1 MFDAFS
7 TGRESTARS
16 GPFVE
21 GGGAGSDPYFGAV
34 SSYAICAGCGRFHGV
49 ADTGGDGAQGV
60 LVNADDRGGTG
71 SNGKPSLLPADAG
84 AQITRS
90 NLTWANGIGQ
100 PTTVTFAF
108 RGTAP
113 TTMPED
119 TGGYSNF
126 SAQQIAITLAAL
138 QSWSDVA
145 GIVFNRVQDAG
156 SEYSA
161 TNNATIL
168 FGNYATGADGA
179 AAFAYLPSTA
189 ANNAIAREVGRAQGD
204 VWINST
210 QTANAAPAL
219 LNYGFQTL
227 THEIG
232 HAIGLSHP
240 GPYNAGPGQT
250 FTYSQFA
257 VYYEDSRQYSVMSYF
272 QATSTGADHRANG
285 VGSTFYSAAPLLD
298 DIAAAQ
304 RLYGANM
311 STRTGDTVYGFNS
324 TADRSWYSAASSA
337 SVVIFAVWDAG
348 GIDTLDFSG
357 YAQNQVI
364 DLRQGAFSSVGAL
377 IGNVAIA
384 MGAVIEN
391 AIGGTGAD
399 QIRGNSADN
408 RITGGLGNDSIDGGL
423 GSDTVVFSGNR
434 SQYTITWNGQTG
446 TVTGPDGTD
455 TITNVEFLQFADQ
468 TVAAAPTGGLNV
480 AGDPTNDTMNGTQFN
495 DTLGGLAG
503 NDTINGLGGNDNLLG
518 GSGDDVLNG
527 GDGDDS
533 LTGGLGNDVL
543 NGGVG
548 FDAVSYQGST
558 SGVVVN
564 LAAGTATGGS
574 GSDTLTSIEEVFGS
588 FHNDTLTGDSGANTL
603 RGSGGIDLING
614 GDGNDR
620 LYGGTPAQSAA
631 DDVVKAQG
639 TANAGFSNAVNL
651 NGTFDLLANANI
663 RNATTVP
670 HSTVV
675 ATSHG
680 AEEFYAF
687 TVTAGA
693 QIVLDVDGAGF
704 DTVLRLYGPG
714 QTVLVTNDDASGT
727 DADGGEPTDSAITY
741 TATESGTFYVSVS
754 AWLSGSGANLVT
766 GAPPAGSTYTLH
778 VSVPSQTPVPITL
791 RGSTL
796 NGEGGDD
803 FIEGGDGADVING
816 GAGNDTLNGQ
826 LGADVVDGGD
836 GDDLITDI
844 GDGIATTLRGGSG
857 NDVFVVSFAAGSTI
871 DGGADTDTVRMSG
884 GANYVVDLT
893 AGTLRL
899 GSATAVISNVENFT
913 GAGGSDRITGTAGAN
928 ILIGDTGGENG
939 NDVIIGGGGSDV
951 IDGGAGYDVS
961 GYAGARKNYGTVN
974 STTVVGGREGGTDT
988 LTGIEA
994 AAFVDGLTTFN
1005 ADSQAAQLMR
1015 LYSVAFDRAPDAL
1028 GFHVQLDA
1036 IEAGVSFSEMAR
1048 RFLTSDEFVS
1058 RFGSL
1063 TDIQYVQR
1071 LYLNA
1076 FDRAPSNAEINDWLA
1091 YLNAGNSRQALM
1103 LVIAESTESRAATW
1117 STLSAGL
1124 WVGDAVTES
1133 LARLYDTVFNR
1144 LPDEDGL
1151 ITWRTSLGAGTTLLS
1166 VATTFLA
1173 SAEGQAMYGGLSNT
1187 DFVTKLYQT
1196 ALNRAP
1202 DAGGLAA
1209 YVAGLNAGTIT
1220 REQMLVE
1227 FSESAEHRAIT
1238 LPSYVGGIPTQAAA
1252 GAPAAGLAEGEDFGD
1267 AQVLPGEGD
1276 KSNDDDEAQILPVA
1290 GDDLGGKDGGA
1301 QTLPGLDVAK
1311 SDDGEGAQILPIAE
1325 DDDFLPT
1332 NLAPRGDDA
1341 GTKGDVTDAQVLP
1354 GVADDDFLPIMTKDH
1369 GAQVQPAE
1377 SGLDLVSP
1385 LQDDPEDGVL
1395 AQVLAG
1401 LTEAHPTVLT
1411 DPLLD
1416 GVWHGLPSN
1425 DPFQ

>member
-145 GIVFNRVQDAG
+145 GIVFTRVQDSG

-168 FGNYATGADGA
+168 FGNYSTGADGA
-179 AAFAYLPSTA
+179 AAFAYLPSSA
-189 ANNAIAREVGRAQGD
+189 ANNVIAREVGRAQGD
-204 VWINST
+204 VWINSS
-210 QTANAAPAL
+210 QSANAAPAL

-304 RLYGANM
+304 RLYGANTT
-311 STRTGDTVYGFNS
+311 TRTGDTVYGFNS
-324 TADRSWYSAASSA
+324 TADRSWYSAATSA

-408 RITGGLGNDSIDGGL
+408 RITGGQGNDSIDGGL
-423 GSDTVVFSGNR
+423 GSDTVVFAGNR

-468 TVAAAPTGGLNV
+468 TVAAAPTGGLTV
-480 AGDPTNDTMNGTQFN
+480 AGDPTNDTLTGTAFADN
-495 DTLGGLAG
+495 LGGLAG
-503 NDTINGLGGNDNLLG
+503 NDTINGLAGDDILVGGT
-518 GSGDDVLNG
+518 GDDVLNG
-527 GDGDDS
+527 GDDNDM
-533 LTGGLGNDVL
+533 LVGGLGADALNGGTGIDTADYRISTGGVTVNLTTGAASGASGADTLSGIENIEGSTFNDVL
-543 NGGVG
+543 TG
-548 FDAVSYQGST
+548 D
-558 SGVVVN
+558 
-564 LAAGTATGGS
+564 ATGN
-574 GSDTLTSIEEVFGS
+574 V
-588 FHNDTLTGDSGANTL
+588 L
-603 RGSGGIDLING
+603 RGNGGIDTLNG
-614 GDGNDR
+614 GGGADV
-620 LYGGTPAQSAA
+620 LYAGAPAESAA

-639 TANAGFSNAVNL
+639 TANANFGSAVSL
-651 NGTFDLLANANI
+651 NGSFDLQANASI

-670 HSTVV
+670 HATILG
-675 ATSHG
+675 TSHG

-687 TVTAGA
+687 TVTAGD
-693 QIVLDVDGAGF
+693 QIVLDIDGAGF
-704 DTVLRLYGPG
+704 DTVLKLYGPN
-714 QTVLVTNDDASGT
+714 QAVIATNDDAAGG
-727 DADGGEPTDSAITY
+727 DADGGESTDSAITF

-754 AWLSGSGANLVT
+754 RWVSGSGATVVT
-766 GAPPAGSTYTLH
+766 GAPAAGSTYTLH
-778 VSVPSQTPVPITL
+778 VSVPSQTPVPVTL

-796 NGEGGDD
+796 SGD
-803 FIEGGDGADVING
+803 DGADQLVG
-816 GAGNDTLNGQ
+816 GAGADTLNG
-826 LGADVVDGGD
+826 GADNDTLIGG
-836 GDDLITDI
+836 
-844 GDGIATTLRGGSG
+844 
-857 NDVFVVSFAAGSTI
+857 
-871 DGGADTDTVRMSG
+871 GGADTFIGGSGFDTVDASAG
-884 GANYVVDLT
+884 GLVIADL
-893 AGTLRL
+893 ASGTLTI
-899 GSATAVISNVENFT
+899 GGVASTVSGVEAVIGGSSADVLRGDAAANTLT
-913 GAGGSDRITGTAGAN
+913 GGTGNDVLTGRGGSDA
-928 ILIGDTGGENG
+928 
-939 NDVIIGGGGSDV
+939 

-974 STTVVGGREGGTDT
+974 STTVAGGREGGTDT

-1252 GAPAAGLAEGEDFGD
+1252 GAPSAGLAEGEDFGD

-1276 KSNDDDEAQILPVA
+1276 KSNDDDGEAQILPVA
-1290 GDDLGGKDGGA
+1290 GDDLGGKDEGA

-1311 SDDGEGAQILPIAE
+1311 LGDGEGAQILPIAE

-1332 NLAPRGDDA
+1332 NLAPRVDDA
-1341 GTKGDVTDAQVLP
+1341 GAKRDVTDAQVLP
-1354 GVADDDFLPIMTKDH
+1354 GVADDDFLPIMTKDD
-1369 GAQVQPAE
+1369 GAQVQPTE
-1377 SGLDLVSP
+1377 SGIDLVSL

-1401 LTEAHPTVLT
+1401 LTEAHPNVLT